1 MYRFGNPTPLPVLAN
16 ILVLSP
22 TACYLMGWGGSDV
35 TSMIT
40 LVGPFYFIGGLGM
53 VIGGVMEWASW
64 SFSCPFI
71 LGNTFPF
78 VVFTSFGAYWLS
90 LAALQDPIHAIASA
104 YTDGIAAVPYNK
116 GLMFYFIFWTVTVT
130 IYFIGSLRTNFVF
143 VIIFFTL
150 ILTFAFFAAAYGQ
163 LGNGN
168 LDLAQTLLKAAGACA
183 FANICVA
190 WYLVTSL
197 IMRIVEMPFTL
208 PVFAWGEEITQ
219 QDLLEYACEYGGRY
233 RERREQGLERP
244 NAEITPK
251 STADLEAVLAEVKE
265 KKLGT
270 LAYWDYYHSMWIL
283 GENTSEMAKLLEYG
297 GALDARE
304 LYPVMKV
311 RSLEDYAIEFYQ

>member
-1 MYRFGNPTPLPVLAN
+1 MSASSNDVDIEECSYKHHDHRPIQLTPDQYEKLFLQPGGRAPTGTLMYRFGNPTPLP
-16 ILVLSP
+16 
-22 TACYLMGWGGSDV
+22 
-35 TSMIT
+35 
-40 LVGPFYFIGGLGM
+40 
-53 VIGGVMEWASW
+53 
-64 SFSCPFI
+64 I

-130 IYFIGSLRTNFVF
+130 IYFVGSLRTNFVF

-168 LDLAQTLLKAAGACA
+168 LELAQTLLKAAGACA

-208 PVFAWGEEITQ
+208 PVG
-219 QDLLEYACEYGGRY
+219 DLSGFWRS
-233 RERREQGLERP
+233 GL
-244 NAEITPK
+244 
-251 STADLEAVLAEVKE
+251 
-265 KKLGT
+265 
-270 LAYWDYYHSMWIL
+270 
-283 GENTSEMAKLLEYG
+283 
-297 GALDARE
+297 
-304 LYPVMKV
+304 
-311 RSLEDYAIEFYQ
+311 